1 MSEIFLQRTKSE
13 LRYNVTCTELCTFVR
28 LVFWLVEL
36 RMWAWVKLPTTTSMW
51 YVYWYSLI
59 LYDGPFMRLHRPDLH
74 QPLNNSLP
82 SGFKFVFCLPILW
95 KLAVFNLLTSWTGS
109 PGYTHSPSTV
119 HRTRIL
125 SPNIASLAI
134 LTASVAILD
143 SHRSLGHFSAHDNML
158 KLFWHNVRT
167 LLKLIWHSSVMVWHT
182 HFLYPLQ
189 ILDSGKFINKIC
201 INNNARRVY

>member
-1 MSEIFLQRTKSE
+1 MFTGI
-13 LRYNVTCTELCTFVR
+13 V
-28 LVFWLVEL
+28 
-36 RMWAWVKLPTTTSMW
+36 W
-51 YVYWYSLI
+51 YCMMGL
-59 LYDGPFMRLHRPDLH
+59 LLHLHRPDLH

-82 SGFKFVFCLPILW
+82 NGFEFVFCLSILW
-95 KLAVFNLLTSWTGS
+95 KLAVFNSLTSWTGS
-109 PGYTHSPSTV
+109 PGYTCSPNTV

-143 SHRSLGHFSAHDNML
+143 SHRSLEYFSARDNML
-158 KLFWHNVRT
+158 KLFWH
-167 LLKLIWHSSVMVWHT
+167 SSVMVWHA

-201 INNNARRVY
+201 INNNARRIY

>member
-1 MSEIFLQRTKSE
+1 MGEELQCYT
-13 LRYNVTCTELCTFVR
+13 YHIAELCTYTRLLLVR
-28 LVFWLVEL
+28 
-36 RMWAWVKLPTTTSMW
+36 AWVKLPTTTSMW

-59 LYDGPFMRLHRPDLH
+59 LYDGLFMRLHRPDLH

-82 SGFKFVFCLPILW
+82 NGFEFVFCLPILW

-109 PGYTHSPSTV
+109 PGYTCSPSTV

-143 SHRSLGHFSAHDNML
+143 SHHSLGYLEYFSARDNML

-167 LLKLIWHSSVMVWHT
+167 LLKLISNSSEMVWHT

-189 ILDSGKFINKIC
+189 NLDFVKFINKIR

>member
-1 MSEIFLQRTKSE
+1 ML
-13 LRYNVTCTELCTFVR
+13 
-28 LVFWLVEL
+28 WLVGKEL
-36 RMWAWVKLPTTTSMW
+36 QCYTYHIAELYTYTRLLLVRAWVKLPTTTSMW

-59 LYDGPFMRLHRPDLH
+59 LYDGPFMRLHRPLTSTNLSTTVFQTDS
-74 QPLNNSLP
+74 NSCFAFQYC
-82 SGFKFVFCLPILW
+82 GNWRKRM
-95 KLAVFNLLTSWTGS
+95 VFNLLTSWTGS
-109 PGYTHSPSTV
+109 PGYTRSPSTV

-143 SHRSLGHFSAHDNML
+143 SHRSLGYFSAHDNML

-167 LLKLIWHSSVMVWHT
+167 LLKLIWHSSVMVWHA

-189 ILDSGKFINKIC
+189 ILDFGEFINKIR